1 MLEKKKKILVIY
13 SQARGGGRVT
23 HLAEL
28 SKVDLESLCIILKAE
43 RNHCIEN
50 ILAADRLSL
59 LKLALL
65 RRFGRDE
72 ADKLGHALL
81 HALLGIFR
89 DFSRWR
95 HGVLHDTRNICNLYW
110 VAAAAAAKTR
120 TKMKMI
126 QNGEEYVMGA
136 RSMRSEGGRWC
147 GMDLRADSGP
157 VLGTRRLLVL

>member
-1 MLEKKKKILVIY
+1 M
-13 SQARGGGRVT
+13 
-23 HLAEL
+23 
-28 SKVDLESLCIILKAE
+28 DFESLCIILKAK
-43 RNHCIEN
+43 RNHRVEN

-95 HGVLHDTRNICNLYW
+95 HGVLHDARNIRNLFRA
-110 VAAAAAAKTR
+110 AAAAAAKTA
-120 TKMKMI
+120 KK
-126 QNGEEYVMGA
+126 QSWA
-136 RSMRSEGGRWC
+136 RFYEK
-147 GMDLRADSGP
+147 
-157 VLGTRRLLVL
+157 

>member
-1 MLEKKKKILVIY
+1 M
-13 SQARGGGRVT
+13 
-23 HLAEL
+23 
-28 SKVDLESLCIILKAE
+28 DLESLCIILKAK
-43 RNHCIEN
+43 RNHCVEN

-72 ADKLGHALL
+72 ADEFGHALL
-81 HALLGIFR
+81 YALLGIFR

-110 VAAAAAAKTR
+110 VAAAAAAKNAD
-120 TKMKMI
+120 KNEDDLGGG
-126 QNGEEYVMGA
+126 NGEEVVMGA
-136 RSMRSEGGRWC
+136 RSMKSEGGRWC